1 MPNTII
7 VSDLDGTLLD
17 ATSYSFAAAQSALEV
32 VRTRGIPL
40 ILCSSKT
47 RTEIEGYRQRL
58 DNRHPFI
65 TENGG
70 GIFIPRGYF
79 SAPFEAETFDGYSL
93 IKLGTPYAGIRS
105 SFVRL
110 RQQLG
115 ARVRGFADM
124 TDEEVAAL
132 TGLCRDEARLSKQ
145 RDFDEP
151 FVFDG
156 APDERFLQAIEE
168 SGLRWTQGQ
177 FFHIMGDHDK
187 GRAVNLLKAL
197 YQHEYGAVESIG
209 LGDSLNDLQML
220 QAVDRPVLVR
230 HADGSHDAR
239 IAVPDLLKTQLAGPA
254 GWNEAVLQLLCGN
267 NTGLLIEIFNAALAA
282 VDPYRALLRF
292 AKIENGSLHVG
303 DAGFDLAAFERIIVV
318 GAGKATARMAQA
330 AEALLGARISAGL
343 IVVKDGH
350 RLPLTIIEQVEA
362 AHPVPN
368 EAGEAG
374 TKRILEMV
382 QAADAK
388 TLVIC
393 LLSGGGSAL
402 LVAPAEGMTLRD
414 KQQATALLLQAGA
427 SIDEL
432 NAVRKHLSAVKGGR
446 LAQAAYPAQMVTMIL
461 SDVIGDRLDV
471 IASGPTAPD
480 GSTFDDALAVIAKC
494 GLREKMPPRVM
505 AHLERGARGQIPET
519 VKDGDRC
526 LDKTRNVIVGALS
539 LALDAAQE
547 KSRQL
552 GLATKIIGAELQG
565 EARDAAR
572 FLAQSARA
580 TLAGLRAGERCCL
593 LCGGETT
600 VTVRGTGKGGRNQEL
615 ALAFALEVEGLE
627 GVSLLSAGTDGGDG
641 PTDAAGAIVDGN
653 TPVLGR
659 SLGLDPA
666 RYLDDNDSWSFF
678 RQLDALS
685 GGQTHFITGPTGTNV
700 MDMQVLLLEKR
711 DATQSLS

>member
-17 ATSYSFAAAQSALEV
+17 STSYSFAAAQPALEV

-40 ILCSSKT
+40 VLCSSKT
-47 RTEIEGYRQRL
+47 RTEIEVYRRRL

-65 TENGG
+65 SENGG

-79 SAPFEAETFDGYSL
+79 SEPFEAETFDGYSL
-93 IKLGTPYAGIRS
+93 IRLGTPYAEIRS
-105 SFVRL
+105 RFVSL
-110 RQQLG
+110 RRQLG

-132 TGLCRDEARLSKQ
+132 TGLSREEARLSKQ

-156 APDERFLQAIEE
+156 APDERFLQAIEQ

-187 GRAVNLLKAL
+187 GRAVHLLKAL
-197 YQHEYGAVESIG
+197 YQHEYGAVASIG

-220 QAVDRPVLVR
+220 QAVDHPVLVR

-254 GWNEAVLQLLCGN
+254 GWNEAVLQLLSGN
-267 NTGLLIEIFNAALAA
+267 NTGPLIEIFNAAIAA
-282 VDPYRALLRF
+282 VDPYRAVLRF
-292 AKIENGSLHVG
+292 ARIENGRLHAG
-303 DAGFDLAAFERIIVV
+303 DADFDLAAFEHIIVV

-330 AEALLGARISAGL
+330 AEALLGERISAGL

-388 TLVIC
+388 TLVVC

-402 LVAPAEGMTLRD
+402 LVAPAAGMTLRD

-446 LAQAAYPAQMVTMIL
+446 LAQAAYPAQVVTLLL

-480 GSTFDDALAVIAKC
+480 GSTFDHALAVIAKY

-505 AHLERGARGQIPET
+505 AHLENGASGQVPET

-526 LDKTRNVIVGALS
+526 LDKTRNVIVGAIS
-539 LALDAAQE
+539 LALGAAQE

-552 GLATKIIGAELQG
+552 GLATKIIGAELRG
-565 EARDAAR
+565 EAREAAR
-572 FLAQSARA
+572 FLAQTARA
-580 TLAGLRAGERCCL
+580 TRAGLRAGERCCL

-600 VTVRGTGKGGRNQEL
+600 VTVSGKGKGGRNQEL
-615 ALAFALEVEGLE
+615 ALAFALEIEGLE

-653 TPVLGR
+653 TTILAR

-678 RQLDALS
+678 RQLDALA

-711 DATQSLS
+711 GAAQPPS